1 MAWWAEG
8 NTIVSC
14 LYSQRQHLGARIF
27 YVIYMYCVLHT
38 AVYTPCDT
46 WLGGTPVST
55 VHWTIIVGGGC
66 SWLFTSRHALSNSII
81 LGLYGSAQPVQDR
94 QVLRITLSKSL
105 IWESGMPF
113 YMLLLFGRL
122 FMACWDQQHG
132 RLIQNLCVNV
142 NEVTIVTILLI
153 GLLTWRWHVSALYSG
168 RILLLTWCP
177 GDLDSSDDVAK
188 QEPTTASNHPHK
200 VPLTCSNWWRIFLQM
215 EQPLKR
221 FRCMGTCLD
230 LIGW

>member
-1 MAWWAEG
+1 
-8 NTIVSC
+8 
-14 LYSQRQHLGARIF
+14 
-27 YVIYMYCVLHT
+27 MYWVLHT

-81 LGLYGSAQPVQDR
+81 LGLHSSAQHVQDR
-94 QVLRITLSKSL
+94 QVLQITLSKSL
-105 IWESGMPF
+105 IRESGMPF
-113 YMLLLFGRL
+113 YMLLLFGRG

-142 NEVTIVTILLI
+142 NEVTIVTMLI

-177 GDLDSSDDVAK
+177 GDLESSDDVAK

-200 VPLTCSNWWRIFLQM
+200 VPLTCSNRWIIFYRWSS
-215 EQPLKR
+215 P
-221 FRCMGTCLD
+221 
-230 LIGW
+230 

>member
-1 MAWWAEG
+1 MTWRDTSVHCSLNDNRWRWMFM
-8 NTIVSC
+8 IVHKQTC
-14 LYSQRQHLGARIF
+14 AQQKH
-27 YVIYMYCVLHT
+27 
-38 AVYTPCDT
+38 
-46 WLGGTPVST
+46 
-55 VHWTIIVGGGC
+55 
-66 SWLFTSRHALSNSII
+66 NI

-105 IWESGMPF
+105 RWESGMPF

-142 NEVTIVTILLI
+142 NEVTIVTMLI
-153 GLLTWRWHVSALYSG
+153 GLLTWRSHVSALYSG
-168 RILLLTWCP
+168 RILLLTWSP

-200 VPLTCSNWWRIFLQM
+200 VPLTCSNWWRFFYRWSS
-215 EQPLKR
+215 P
-221 FRCMGTCLD
+221 
-230 LIGW
+230 